1 MVGSK
6 IEKLIRKINELGYHS
21 TPGEILTISVVI
33 EDYLKEVNKKN
44 VELEKRIE
52 QLEKATPKKRE
63 EILEELESVDDA
75 EEMEEL

>member
-1 MVGSK
+1 MVSSK